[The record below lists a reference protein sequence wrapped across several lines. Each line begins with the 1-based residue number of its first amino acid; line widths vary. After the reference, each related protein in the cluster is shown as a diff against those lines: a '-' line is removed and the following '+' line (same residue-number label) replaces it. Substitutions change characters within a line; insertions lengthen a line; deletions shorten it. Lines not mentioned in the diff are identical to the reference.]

1 MVGETRLPGASVSRV
16 ARRHDLNAN
25 LLFKWRRQVD
35 AGVLVLPDEALDF
48 LPIGMVGSG
57 HDGRP
62 LLVAPSLETEAD
74 RTQPAEPS
82 AVRSGLMEIDLPEG
96 VRIRADA
103 TVDERALGRVLSAL
117 KRHR

>member
-1 MVGETRLPGASVSRV
+1 MVGETRVPGASVSRV
-16 ARRHDLNAN
+16 ARRHDLNTN
-25 LLFKWRRQVD
+25 LLFTWRRQVD
-35 AGVLVLPDEALDF
+35 AGVLVPADEASDF
-48 LPIGMVGSG
+48 LPIGIVGSG

-62 LLVAPSLETEAD
+62 MLVAPSLETEAD
-74 RTQPAEPS
+74 GTRPAEP
-82 AVRSGLMEIDLPEG
+82 ATVRNGLMEIDLPEG